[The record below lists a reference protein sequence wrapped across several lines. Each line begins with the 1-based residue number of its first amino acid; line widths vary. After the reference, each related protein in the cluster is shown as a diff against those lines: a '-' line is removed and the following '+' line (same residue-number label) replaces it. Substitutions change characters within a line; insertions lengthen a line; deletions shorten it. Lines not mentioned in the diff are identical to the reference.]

1 MRYKSF
7 GNYGWDISCLSIGSW
22 TLGGKEWGAIEKKDA
37 IDTVHTLV
45 ENGVN
50 HLDTALSYSAGD
62 CERIVGECIKGI
74 RDKLYITTKCGTMNI
89 YDNIFIRCGS
99 RDFIFKCCE
108 ESLRNLGIDYI
119 DNYMIHWP
127 DQNTPIEETMDAL
140 NELKQQG
147 KIGHI
152 SVSNFTKEEI
162 LEAEKYGKIEA
173 VQMCYNMCDRSNEE
187 FLKWAHSRG
196 MGTMT
201 YSSLASGVLTGQYRS
216 LPNFAPDD
224 ARVAFFPYFREPMF
238 SKVMKLLKELD
249 VIAEKRG
256 AALAQIAVNWNTQRD
271 FVDTS
276 LCGSR
281 NTREANENCG
291 GFDWTLTD
299 EEMKTINKAI
309 ETYLDC

>member
-7 GNYGWDISCLSIGSW
+7 GGYGWDISCLSIGSW

-37 IDTVHTLV
+37 IDTVHALV
-45 ENGVN
+45 DNGVN

-62 CERIVGECIKGI
+62 CERMVGECIKGI

-89 YDNIFIRCGS
+89 YGDIFIRCGS
-99 RDFIFKCCE
+99 RPFIFKCCE

-127 DQNTPIEETMDAL
+127 DLNTPIEETMDAL
-140 NELKQQG
+140 NELKKQG

-152 SVSNFTKEEI
+152 SVSNFSKEQI

-173 VQMCYNMCDRSNEE
+173 IQMCYNMCDRSSEE
-187 FLKWAHSRG
+187 LLRWAHDRG

-201 YSSLASGVLTGQYRS
+201 YSSLASGVLTGQYRTM
-216 LPNFAPDD
+216 PEFAPDD

-238 SKVMKLLKELD
+238 SKVMELLKDLD
-249 VIAEKRG
+249 VIAERRG
-256 AALAQIAVNWNTQRD
+256 VALAQIAVNWNTQRD

-281 NTREANENCG
+281 NTMEANENCG
-291 GFDWTLTD
+291 GFDWMLTE
-299 EEMKTINKAI
+299 EEMQYISQAI
-309 ETYLDC
+309 EAHLQ

>member
-1 MRYKSF
+1 
-7 GNYGWDISCLSIGSW
+7 
-22 TLGGKEWGAIEKKDA
+22 
-37 IDTVHTLV
+37 
-45 ENGVN
+45 
-50 HLDTALSYSAGD
+50 
-62 CERIVGECIKGI
+62 
-74 RDKLYITTKCGTMNI
+74 
-89 YDNIFIRCGS
+89 
-99 RDFIFKCCE
+99 
-108 ESLRNLGIDYI
+108 
-119 DNYMIHWP
+119 
-127 DQNTPIEETMDAL
+127 MDAL
-140 NELKQQG
+140 NELKKQG